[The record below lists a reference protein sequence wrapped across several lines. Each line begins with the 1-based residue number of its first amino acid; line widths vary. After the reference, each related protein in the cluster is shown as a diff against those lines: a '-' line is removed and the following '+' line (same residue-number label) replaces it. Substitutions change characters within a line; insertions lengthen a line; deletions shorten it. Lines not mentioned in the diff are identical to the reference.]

1 MNILFE
7 VPTSL
12 SRHIVVSWLDIVDVV
27 RLDSSCC
34 SRRTSKDLR
43 AILTDEGTRLE
54 HTDWSLR
61 KTKHPNNSDQKR
73 AIDWIFGRNVRIR
86 SMWLHHPM
94 GLDWAHLHTFIQQ
107 RGRDLQELTYIRMP
121 QEESREDILEE
132 ISTNCTNLEKVRMQ
146 ALDVEYFTGETPDS
160 GPVFNDALCGLFRA
174 CTKLRSVNLSKSEAS
189 NDALVGLA
197 NARPG
202 LETLLLAECI
212 NVGDAGVRAIAQSCP
227 ALREID
233 LSHTVCTDEAL
244 VALGEHCHELRTF
257 TLGLNAR
264 DFSDGVTAL
273 SAGCPKLESFTC
285 SDFTLLEGPAV
296 ESLARNCRHLQTLK
310 LGKHVRLTDSA
321 VRAIADHCCD
331 LRSIQLTS
339 FTESILPETLL
350 KLAQACRKIHSL
362 NLGHLKCSDDTALL
376 HFPAHCPLLMKVH
389 LTFTP
394 LATDAFIVALVQKSR
409 RLQSLQTVY
418 CKNITAA
425 CLDAIAM
432 HCPHIRRL
440 LLSDT
445 AITVAEMEVL
455 LARCP
460 QLGKNAR
467 KTLVIGC

>member
-12 SRHIVVSWLDIVDVV
+12 SRHIIVSWLDMIDVV

-34 SRRTSKDLR
+34 SRRTNKDLR
-43 AILTDEGTRLE
+43 SILSDEGTRLE

-61 KTKHPNNSDQKR
+61 KTKYPNNADQKR
-73 AIDWIFGRNVRIR
+73 VIDWILSRDVSIR
-86 SMWLHHPM
+86 AMWLHHPM
-94 GLDWAHLHTFIQQ
+94 DLDWAHLHAFIQQ

-121 QEESREDILEE
+121 QQEGREDILEE
-132 ISTNCTNLEKVRMQ
+132 IITNCTNLEKVKMQ
-146 ALDVEYFTGETPDS
+146 ALDVHYFTGETPDS
-160 GPVFNDALCGLFRA
+160 GPVFDGALCGLFCA
-174 CTKLRSVNLSKSEAS
+174 FTKLRSVNLSKSEAS

-197 NARPG
+197 AARPG

-244 VALGEHCHELRTF
+244 TALSEHCHELRTF

-310 LGKHVRLTDSA
+310 LGKHVHLTDSA

-331 LRSIQLTS
+331 LRSVQLTS
-339 FTESILPETLL
+339 LTESILPETVL
-350 KLAQACRKIHSL
+350 KLAQACKKIHTLS
-362 NLGHLKCSDDTALL
+362 LGHLECSDGTAL
-376 HFPAHCPLLMKVH
+376 HQFAAHCPLLTTVH

-394 LATDAFIVALVQKSR
+394 LATDAFIVALVQSAR
-409 RLQSLQTVY
+409 RLQSLRTVY

-425 CLDAIAM
+425 CLDAIAT

-460 QLGKNAR
+460 QLGRNAR
-467 KTLVIGC
+467 KLLVIGC